1 MDRLLTKS
9 LINIL
14 VDLPDNADVVAA
26 HDVEPKNNL
35 GRNFDM
41 KRHNN
46 KYSNCILIVLP
57 SYPFLEP

>member
-26 HDVEPKNNL
+26 DDVEPKNNL

-46 KYSNCILIVLP
+46 MYNSNCISIV
-57 SYPFLEP
+57 

>member
-35 GRNFDM
+35 GRNFVM

-46 KYSNCILIVLP
+46 MYNSNCISIV
-57 SYPFLEP
+57 

>member
-35 GRNFDM
+35 GRNFDI
-41 KRHNN
+41 KLQLQLLLR
-46 KYSNCILIVLP
+46 V
-57 SYPFLEP
+57 YPV